1 MVKRVRGKKK
11 EGHNISPL
19 LTPTECVSLLVSRQI
34 HGGLAQSVLLVTLA
48 TFHPFGLSQVTESE
62 DTMKNDSSHK

>member
-1 MVKRVRGKKK
+1 MVKRVRRKKK

-19 LTPTECVSLLVSRQI
+19 LTPTECISLLVSRQI

-62 DTMKNDSSHK
+62 DNDENGSSHK